1 MNKYILNMNENIVK
15 CNNHIYFDK
24 FIHDLI
30 KYKYIQLTTM
40 CSYIYEVKSFQKFT
54 LKTF

>member
-1 MNKYILNMNENIVK
+1 MDESIVK
-15 CNNHIYFDK
+15 YNGHIYSNK

-30 KYKYIQLTTM
+30 KYKYIQLMTM
-40 CSYIYEVKSFQKFT
+40 CSYIYEVKSFRKFT